1 MTESALIAGFLCGAA
16 IGVAVIL
23 GLGVLMEL
31 RRQPKAPAF
40 LGEHF
45 PDGDDPWTPRS

>member
-1 MTESALIAGFLCGAA
+1 MSENALIAGFLCGAA

-31 RRQPKAPAF
+31 RRRPEVPAF
-40 LGEHF
+40 LGESF
-45 PDGDDPWTPRS
+45 PDGEDPWTPRS